1 MIHSSLHIENLLK
14 TNNAAKIAA
23 QEIRKTNTRGKW
35 ESGWA
40 GLTSTACC
48 ILPIFGSSRLLTA
61 SWKTNSTL
69 YDITK
74 GCTAFRASVW
84 TLCFFLLSV
93 CFRPCILMFG
103 SILVASMCGGGKK
116 GFQGSEFKGQVQPI
130 SFAALTPQINLRLFS
145 FVRNQCFFFFSEVT
159 NKSRKFWAVSTSNNH
174 TIATLLNVK
183 AGLAL
188 LKQTA
193 RHVQRVWQ
201 PRLVSPVRFSNW
213 LEPRPFPAK
222 AINKGGPGSCRSQS
236 RERSLLKQGA
246 QIMI

>member
-1 MIHSSLHIENLLK
+1 MTWNAHHTHTHTLVLLQYNSQCNQWVGPKCISFVGFLFSSLFLWGWSHYAVWRESFWKKRKKKQTLPRLISSLCLIRMIPSSLHIENLLK

-84 TLCFFLLSV
+84 TLCFF
-93 CFRPCILMFG
+93 
-103 SILVASMCGGGKK
+103 
-116 GFQGSEFKGQVQPI
+116 
-130 SFAALTPQINLRLFS
+130 SFVRLFS
-145 FVRNQCFFFFSEVT
+145 SMY
-159 NKSRKFWAVSTSNNH
+159 
-174 TIATLLNVK
+174 LD
-183 AGLAL
+183 
-188 LKQTA
+188 
-193 RHVQRVWQ
+193 
-201 PRLVSPVRFSNW
+201 VRFH
-213 LEPRPFPAK
+213 
-222 AINKGGPGSCRSQS
+222 SCC
-236 RERSLLKQGA
+236 
-246 QIMI
+246 